1 MVNMAFDLRTFCPIV
16 WPSDKD
22 CYVLLLL
29 SLVPADKGC
38 MKWCLQIKTIWSLL
52 LRNFE
57 FELVDPFP
65 EADYDSLVVGPK
77 PCRVR
82 YRRRVLKV

>member
-1 MVNMAFDLRTFCPIV
+1 MLV
-16 WPSDKD
+16 
-22 CYVLLLL
+22 LL
-29 SLVPADKGC
+29 SLI
-38 MKWCLQIKTIWSLL
+38 WCLQIKTIWSLL
-52 LRNFE
+52 LRNFV

-82 YRRRVLKV
+82 YRRRVLKA